1 MIEQARASVF
11 TTMRW
16 DGMYSVS
23 HFSKHIERLK
33 NHSSRLE
40 IPWPT
45 NVESLAI
52 NALLQA
58 FNESTGP
65 VDQEEVGLV
74 RLRLTS
80 MGEMSA
86 STRWKIP
93 IKLATDKSPATTVQ
107 VAATALPVPQW
118 NETIDG
124 CKHGDWQPF
133 HDAKKVIDERGCEIA
148 LFIKDDAVIDCLSAT
163 PLLLDDDGVAWY
175 PNPTNGAVDSI
186 SIATIIPFLI
196 ECGIPVSQGRLTR
209 SLLTRGRALLAIGT
223 GKGVVHIT
231 HLDGQE
237 IGDGSTEFATLCA
250 ELFHTAINE
259 SWFKVKEV
267 DS

>member
-1 MIEQARASVF
+1 MIEQARTSVF

-16 DGMYSVS
+16 DGKYSVA
-23 HFSKHIERLK
+23 HFSKHIERLE
-33 NHSSRLE
+33 NHSLRLE

-45 NVESLAI
+45 NSESLAT
-52 NALLQA
+52 NALFQA
-58 FNESTGP
+58 FNDSTSS
-65 VDQEEVGLV
+65 VSQEEVGLV

-80 MGEMSA
+80 MGEMRA
-86 STRWKIP
+86 STRWKGP
-93 IKLATDKSPATTVQ
+93 IKLATDNSSTILQ
-107 VAATALPVPQW
+107 VAATALPAPQW

-124 CKHGDWQPF
+124 CKHGDWQPY

-148 LFIKDDAVIDCLSAT
+148 LFIKDDAVIDCLSST

-175 PNPTNGAVDSI
+175 PDPTNGAVDSI

-209 SLLTRGRALLAIGT
+209 SLLARGRALLAIGT
-223 GKGVVHIT
+223 GIGVAHIT

-259 SWFKVKEV
+259 SWFKAKGVGN
-267 DS
+267 